1 MSGTRNLL
9 VSTAMFLICV
19 GLCVCEEPVVQKTG
33 PIDLEKEILEISR
46 IAGKDILGK
55 DLDVRKY
62 EGEIDRISAECAKR
76 IEGKKNGR
84 EIVDAINAYLFG
96 ELSIQPDPKE
106 QDIDGIF
113 IDAVLET
120 KKGPCLALSGLYLI
134 IGQKLNLPLYGV
146 LVPGHFFVRYDDGK
160 TVMNIETLK
169 KGALMKDRWYRDK
182 YRIPDDSTCYF
193 RNLTVKEALAPF
205 LFNLGNA
212 YNSAGKADDAVA
224 TYEQAA
230 AILPGFAEVHGNLGV
245 AYFKKGEMDKAVSE
259 FHAAVRAN
267 PLASGAYL
275 DLGAA
280 YHAQRKYDDA
290 IASYKKGLTIVPR
303 NPELLNALG
312 MAYQAQGRLNE
323 AVAYYKQAVAAK
335 PDFAE
340 AYRNLA
346 SALKALGENSLAEKY
361 LKKAGETVT
370 NASK

>member
-1 MSGTRNLL
+1 
-9 VSTAMFLICV
+9 MFLICI
-19 GLCVCEEPVVQKTG
+19 GLCVCEEPVVQNTS
-33 PIDLEKEILEISR
+33 PIDLEKEILDISR
-46 IAGKDILGK
+46 VAGKDILGK
-55 DLDVRKY
+55 DLDVGRY
-62 EGEIDRISAECAKR
+62 EGEIDRITVECAKR

-84 EIVDAINAYLFG
+84 EIVEAVNVYLFG
-96 ELSIQPDPKE
+96 ELGIQPDPKE
-106 QDIDGIF
+106 QDVDGIF
-113 IDAVLET
+113 IDAVLDA

-134 IGQKLNLPLYGV
+134 IGQKLNLPLHGV

-169 KGALMKDRWYRDK
+169 KGALMKEHWYREK
-182 YRIPDDSTCYF
+182 YRIPDGNSCYF
-193 RNLTVKEALAPF
+193 RNLTAKESLAPF

-212 YNSAGKADDAVA
+212 YRTAGKLDNAVA
-224 TYEQAA
+224 AYEQAA
-230 AILPGFAEVHGNLGV
+230 AILPDFAEVHGNLGV

-267 PLASGAYL
+267 PLVPGAYL

-290 IASYKKGLTIVPR
+290 IASYKEGLNIVPHS
-303 NPELLNALG
+303 PELLNALG

-323 AVAYYKQAVAAK
+323 AVANYKHAVAAK

-346 SALKALGENSLAEKY
+346 SALKALGEDSLAEKY
-361 LKKAGETVT
+361 LKKAGGLAT